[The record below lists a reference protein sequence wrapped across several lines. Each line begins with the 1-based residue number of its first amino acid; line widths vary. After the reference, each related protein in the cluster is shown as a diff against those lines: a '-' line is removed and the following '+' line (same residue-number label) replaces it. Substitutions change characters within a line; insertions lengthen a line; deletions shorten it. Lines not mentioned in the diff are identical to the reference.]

1 MHFFEFLFVPI
12 IIFMVV
18 VAPIWIIAHY
28 LTRWRSAKSLS
39 SEEEK
44 LLSELWEG
52 VERMEGR
59 IKNLESILDADGSDW
74 RKKA

>member
-1 MHFFEFLFVPI
+1 MYFFEFLFVPI
-12 IIFMVV
+12 VIFLVV

-44 LLSELWEG
+44 MLAEMWEG
-52 VERMEGR
+52 ADRMESR
-59 IKNLESILDADGSDW
+59 IKNLESILDIDDGDW
-74 RKKA
+74 RKQG